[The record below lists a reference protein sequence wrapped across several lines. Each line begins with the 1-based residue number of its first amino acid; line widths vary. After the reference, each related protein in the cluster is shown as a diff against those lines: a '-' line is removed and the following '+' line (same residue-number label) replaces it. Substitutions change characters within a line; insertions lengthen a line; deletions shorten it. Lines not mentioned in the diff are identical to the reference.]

1 MPAPVIAALC
11 NLNEGDG
18 GAFSARQVLNQA
30 YVDALLAAR
39 ATPLPVPCL
48 DDDERVIALLERAD
62 GLLVTGGPDFD
73 PRAYGEQPHAKLG
86 SISPARDHLD
96 RVAIGYALERP
107 DLPVL
112 AICRGI
118 QSLNV
123 VAGGSLI
130 QDVASQVPGAL
141 KHNQSAPGWYGTHDV
156 EVTEA
161 SRLRE
166 VFGTAQMSVNS
177 FHHQAVRE
185 AAPGF
190 EVSART
196 DDGVVEAIER
206 GDGAFC
212 VGVQFHPELMAPR
225 DPRIAALFGAF
236 IAACGP

>member
-30 YVDALLAAR
+30 YVDALLAAG

-48 DDDERVIALLERAD
+48 DDNERIIALLERAD

-86 SISPARDHLD
+86 SIAPARDHLD
-96 RVAIGYALERP
+96 RVAIAYALDRP

-130 QDVASQVPGAL
+130 QDVPSQVAGAL
-141 KHNQSAPGWYGTHDV
+141 KHSQSAPGWYGTHDI
-156 EVTEA
+156 EVAEG

-166 VFGTAQMSVNS
+166 VLGAPRLSVNS

-196 DDGVVEAIER
+196 EDGVVEAIER
-206 GDGAFC
+206 GGGAFC
-212 VGVQFHPELMAPR
+212 VGVQFHPELMAAR
-225 DPRIAALFGAF
+225 DPRIAALFKAF
-236 IAACGP
+236 VAG